1 MADSLTLTEDL
12 NGQYGAHFNTL
23 DLSEP
28 KKRSTVPKINEWEQ
42 LWRCWDTV
50 TNMINHDAMLF
61 EQPIGLR
68 HPFIF
73 YIGHIPA
80 FLDIMITRHKADP
93 SENNQLT
100 GPAKFADIFER
111 GIDPDMDHPDNCN
124 PHSFVPNDENDWPSV
139 TSILQYQQIVRSRLK
154 RLLLYWETEDS
165 TNSNGNWTSQ
175 RHSAGRVI
183 WMCFEHEAMHLETIL
198 YMIVQSPNF
207 KHLPVTPPSWYRRH
221 TDQYRVTKLSILD
234 HANMISFD
242 GGNVEIGIDELEETD
257 ISLAVPQSEINF
269 GWDNEHPKRVVSVL
283 PFELQ
288 SRPVTNGEY
297 WLFWK
302 DTDEDRHLFPAAWY
316 FENECDQ
323 SPKVRTIFGLC
334 EFHSALNWP
343 VQVSCQQAEAYATKN
358 RMRLPTEPEWIHFR
372 RTMEAQLTTTDLSFR
387 NYGFKSWTP
396 LSLSNERVH
405 IFGNVWEWTST
416 EWNYYDG
423 FLSSQLYP
431 GYSSDFFD
439 GKHRVVLGASWATHP
454 RLAERI
460 SFRNWYQWRYPY
472 VFCGFR
478 LCRSL

>member
-1 MADSLTLTEDL
+1 MANSLTLTEYL
-12 NGQYGAHFNTL
+12 NGQCGAHFSTF

-28 KKRSTVPKINEWEQ
+28 KNRSTVPKINECEQ
-42 LWRCWDTV
+42 LWRCWDMV
-50 TNMINHDAMLF
+50 TNMIDHDAMLF

-100 GPAKFADIFER
+100 EPAKFADIFER

-124 PHSFVPNDENDWPSV
+124 PHSFVPNDKNDWPSV
-139 TSILQYQQIVRSRLK
+139 TSILQYQQIVRNRLR
-154 RLLLYWETEDS
+154 RLLSYWKTENS
-165 TNSNGNWTSQ
+165 TNSVENWTTQ

-207 KHLPVTPPSWYRRH
+207 KHPPVTPPLWYRRH
-221 TDQYRVTKLSILD
+221 TDQCRVTKLSILN

-257 ISLAVPQSEINF
+257 ISLAVTESEIKF

-302 DTDEDRHLFPAAWY
+302 DTGEDRRLLPAAWY

-323 SPKVRTIFGLC
+323 SPKVKTSFGLC

-405 IFGNVWEWTST
+405 ILGNVWEWTST
-416 EWNYYDG
+416 VWNYYDG